1 MIRKAAVLI
10 FLTLPL
16 CACLTAEQQEAQN
29 RAALAKMNA
38 EDDTYCQSYGVEK
51 GSPAYVSCRNNL
63 TQVRAGNAAVAAA
76 NNAAMSRAM
85 VVQGTNMM
93 NQGFGGH

>member
-16 CACLTAEQQEAQN
+16 CACVTEEQKEAKN
-29 RAALAKMNA
+29 RAALAKIEA
-38 EDDTYCQSYGVEK
+38 EDDAYCQSYGVAK
-51 GSPAYVSCRNNL
+51 GSPDYVSCRNNQ
-63 TQVRAGNAAVAAA
+63 TQVRAASATAAAA
-76 NNAAMSRAM
+76 NNAAMSRAL
-85 VVQGTNMM
+85 VTQGTTMM